1 MQSAWNSLMT
11 TESGWMTLGVFV
23 FMLGMGVFF
32 VVFFL
37 RKIRDEE
44 SRQDRDVSGPSR
56 HEHS

>member
-11 TESGWMTLGVFV
+11 TDSGWMTLGVFV

-32 VVFFL
+32 VVFFM

-44 SRQDRDVSGPSR
+44 SRQRRDTSR
-56 HEHS
+56 P